1 GHFLNHIKYSGEE
14 NLNDTI
20 FIKTNSLNV
29 MLEDTLFGYYVS
41 GVVPIEENISN
52 KTVSSVLLQSAE
64 ETELFEFLAES
75 DIDDNLYD
83 ENETLIYYS
92 DFEEI
97 DSLEQLPVPKCPD
110 ELLFSSEHK
119 LKHELGILWD
129 KETL

>member
-1 GHFLNHIKYSGEE
+1 
-14 NLNDTI
+14 
-20 FIKTNSLNV
+20 
-29 MLEDTLFGYYVS
+29 
-41 GVVPIEENISN
+41 
-52 KTVSSVLLQSAE
+52 SVLLQSAE

-129 KETL
+129 KETLGIYSHELHHNDEAAMILFKESVKKCPTTGQYIVKLPFNDKK